1 MSPQIVVA
9 GAVLAESA
17 GGRSVLIA
25 QRCRPPELAGR
36 WELPGGKVMPG
47 ETESAALA
55 RELAEELGLDAD
67 AITVGERLGSDVVL
81 SPQMTL
87 RAYLVR
93 LIRGEP
99 RPDDHQALRW
109 VTAVQLADVDWVPAD
124 RAWLPELARALW

>member
-9 GAVLAESA
+9 GAVLAESVA
-17 GGRSVLIA
+17 GRTVLIA
-25 QRCRPPELAGR
+25 QRRHPPELAGR

-47 ETESAALA
+47 ESESAALA
-55 RELAEELGLDAD
+55 RELSEELGLDPE
-67 AITVGERLGSDVVL
+67 AITVGERLGADVVL
-81 SPQMTL
+81 NPQMTL
-87 RAYLVR
+87 RAYLVI

-109 VTAVQLADVDWVPAD
+109 VTAVQLGDIDWVPAD